1 MKPLE
6 QGKETNFMLRIAD
19 VSIKK
24 WVIDS
29 MQKHQGWAKMVFG
42 YSLAS
47 STTLSPLH

>member
-1 MKPLE
+1 
-6 QGKETNFMLRIAD
+6 
-19 VSIKK
+19 
-24 WVIDS
+24 